1 MGINNKH
8 LHGYNPMKVIIA
20 IMIALG
26 FILTDLLLQSVVE
39 ESKRNQA
46 RLNLEQIHHCY
57 NKTINEFSKDK
68 VYNICTSKSKTSFTG
83 DVYVLELIDT
93 PDRGSVFTFAYETS
107 NDTDREENLL
117 FTKDSVGKHF
127 VDWES
132 AKKALD
138 IIKLGKDSYKGVN
151 AEYNF
156 DGGIEWLEWKYLP
169 DDTGDDDIVVVQGTQ
184 QDEVMAEYSTYRML
198 GFGSVLLVVCT
209 LLVANSVAIR
219 RQTNGRIA

>member
-8 LHGYNPMKVIIA
+8 LYRYDPMKVIIA
-20 IMIALG
+20 IMILLG
-26 FILTDLLLQSVVE
+26 FVITDLFLQSVVE

-46 RLNLEQIHHCY
+46 RLNLEQIQYCY
-57 NKTINEFSKDK
+57 NKTVNKFSKYE

-93 PDRGSVFTFAYETS
+93 PDKGSVFTFAYETS
-107 NDTDREENLL
+107 NDTNREENLL
-117 FTKDSVGKHF
+117 FTEESVGKYF
-127 VDWES
+127 KDWKS

-156 DGGIEWLEWKYLP
+156 DGEIEWIEWKYLP
-169 DDTGDDDIVVVQGTQ
+169 DDTGDDNIVVVQGTQ
-184 QDEVMAEYSTYRML
+184 QDEVMAEYSTYRMI
-198 GFGSVLLVVCT
+198 GFGGVLLVVCT
-209 LLVANSVAIR
+209 LLVANSVSIR
-219 RQTNGRIA
+219 RHIDGRVN